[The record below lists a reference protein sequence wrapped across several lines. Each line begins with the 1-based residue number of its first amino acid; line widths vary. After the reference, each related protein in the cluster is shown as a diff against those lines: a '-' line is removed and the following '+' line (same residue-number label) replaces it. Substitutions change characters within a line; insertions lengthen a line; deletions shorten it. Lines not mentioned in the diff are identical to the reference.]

1 MDRNLGPDAPARVLD
16 KVVSWLP
23 PDRGEWGQAIRG
35 ELAQL
40 AGFRTRWLFVLGCS
54 RVALWPPPSQAVA
67 AGHVEARR
75 AAALGLLMFGP
86 FLTANVVVANRVEPL
101 FSLIRPGIDTSPR
114 EYVLLFGVVFLI
126 PAGAFLALRPML
138 SNRRFY
144 ALNAISAALLV
155 FAFGALV
162 MGIGSEIYRCD
173 ILRIPNCD

>member
-1 MDRNLGPDAPARVLD
+1 MRPGALEVELCRRPPARQVPVAGAR
-16 KVVSWLP
+16 KP
-23 PDRGEWGQAIRG
+23 PGSKWERAVRRN
-35 ELAQL
+35 ASVNL
-40 AGFRTRWLFVLGCS
+40 AGGKRRDLIFCS
-54 RVALWPPPSQAVA
+54 RASHMRSFTSPRP
-67 AGHVEARR
+67 
-75 AAALGLLMFGP
+75 AALAGLVFLLP
-86 FLTANVVVANRVEPL
+86 FLILNTIVGSRIEPL